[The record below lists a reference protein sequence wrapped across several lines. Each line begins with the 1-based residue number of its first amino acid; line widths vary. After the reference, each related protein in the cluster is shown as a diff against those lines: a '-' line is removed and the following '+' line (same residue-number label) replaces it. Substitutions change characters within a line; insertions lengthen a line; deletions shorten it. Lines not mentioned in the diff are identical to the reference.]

1 MLINLSST
9 KSVTYTITKLQ
20 MNYMYVLKTLLE
32 PTPLFTYKLV
42 DQYEAMS
49 NNLGFDFVVC
59 VGHLI

>member
-20 MNYMYVLKTLLE
+20 MNYVLKTLLE